1 MKRVLMLCACLFILA
16 GCGGTGGTGGI
27 GGDVEL
33 PFTVD
38 LRAGASTRINSDLT
52 IRFVGVT
59 NESRCPTGAQ
69 CAWAGNAEV
78 ELALSGSG
86 DQVTHLN
93 TGAQYPRTE
102 KYHGYTITLQE
113 LKPYPVAG
121 QTISPGS
128 YTAVLVIAQEAP
140 ASP

>member
-1 MKRVLMLCACLFILA
+1 MKPVLMLFACLFMLA
-16 GCGGTGGTGGI
+16 GCGGTGGGGGI
-27 GGDVEL
+27 GGNVEL

-38 LRAGASTRINSDLT
+38 LQAGASQRVNSDLS

-93 TGAQYPRTE
+93 TGVQYPKTE

-113 LKPYPVAG
+113 LKPYPVLG
-121 QTISPGS
+121 QTIAPGS
-128 YTAVLVIAQEAP
+128 YTAVLVVDREAP
-140 ASP
+140 VSP